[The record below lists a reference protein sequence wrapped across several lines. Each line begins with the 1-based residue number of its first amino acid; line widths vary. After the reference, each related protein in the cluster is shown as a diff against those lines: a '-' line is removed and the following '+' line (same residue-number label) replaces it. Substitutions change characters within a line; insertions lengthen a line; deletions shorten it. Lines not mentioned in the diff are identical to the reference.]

1 MKSGLTEEE
10 VIKNRQKY
18 GSNALENVDKVSFLK
33 KLLESLGDPIIRI
46 LIIALGIKTVFL
58 IKDFDWYE
66 TVGIVIAIFI
76 ASFISTISEYGS
88 EQAFKKLQME
98 ASKIKCRV
106 KRNNEIKE
114 IPIKDVVVNDL
125 VLLET
130 GDKIP
135 ADGYL
140 VEGEI
145 TVDES
150 SLTGETKEVKK
161 TSAKNQSERNKLLRG
176 SVVYSKVGIMIV
188 TEVGSNT
195 IYGKLAKEV
204 SEKSPDSPLK
214 LRLRHLA
221 KIISYIGYVGA
232 FLVSV
237 SYLFSMIVLKNNFDS
252 ALIKETMTNFPL
264 LFGYILHALTL
275 SVTII
280 VVAVPEGLPMMITL
294 VLSSNMK
301 RMLKNNVLVR
311 KLVGI
316 ETAGSLNILFTDK
329 TGTLTKGKLEV
340 TGFVDG

>member
-135 ADGYL
+135 AYGYL
-140 VEGEI
+140 MEG
-145 TVDES
+145 
-150 SLTGETKEVKK
+150 
-161 TSAKNQSERNKLLRG
+161 
-176 SVVYSKVGIMIV
+176 
-188 TEVGSNT
+188 
-195 IYGKLAKEV
+195 
-204 SEKSPDSPLK
+204 
-214 LRLRHLA
+214 
-221 KIISYIGYVGA
+221 
-232 FLVSV
+232 
-237 SYLFSMIVLKNNFDS
+237 
-252 ALIKETMTNFPL
+252 
-264 LFGYILHALTL
+264 
-275 SVTII
+275 
-280 VVAVPEGLPMMITL
+280 
-294 VLSSNMK
+294 
-301 RMLKNNVLVR
+301 
-311 KLVGI
+311 
-316 ETAGSLNILFTDK
+316 
-329 TGTLTKGKLEV
+329 
-340 TGFVDG
+340 